1 MTCSFEYDMILI
13 CSIVSWKKKWSCL
26 FTRFERIPTPYAN
39 CDTFGQLSAF
49 SKLMFNVSK
58 FRMCQCFAINVKTI
72 EKYLYSKFGS
82 LLLYMFVFG
91 HSEQF
96 WKTWTFFGKV
106 RTKFWKPTIFG
117 KHEQQLEFSNMFLTS
132 QKKLKPKRFM
142 EFRQTFFWICEQKI
156 ECRTIFEIPN
166 KFWKCER
173 YLKLHGHFLNMWINV
188 GKKCT
193 FLSLW
198 ENSVN

>member
-96 WKTWTFFGKV
+96 WKTWTFFGN
-106 RTKFWKPTIFG
+106 FYSIFG
-117 KHEQQLEFSNMFLTS
+117 NANIYN
-132 QKKLKPKRFM
+132 
-142 EFRQTFFWICEQKI
+142 FWTKI
-156 ECRTIFEIPN
+156 EKANILWNFEQMFKSKN
-166 KFWKCER
+166 RFGDHLESSCVNFCAFD
-173 YLKLHGHFLNMWINV
+173 YFFFSFLLL
-188 GKKCT
+188 
-193 FLSLW
+193 FSF
-198 ENSVN
+198 